1 VRINLIRAS
10 DLSPDLRARW
20 SEAQSSR
27 GELAGPFFCPEFA
40 EAAAAVGNN
49 VHIAV
54 LESNGKTGFFPFE
67 LASPG
72 IAVPAGSIL
81 CDYQGVIAPS
91 DLQWTAEELL
101 ESCGLERYNYK
112 GTLAFQTQFENYHR
126 ERYYAAVID
135 LCDGFESYAKRLR
148 TSSLA
153 IEKLAAARNRME
165 REHGP
170 VRYEDSCRDPRI
182 FQWLLSF
189 KSAQYVRTGR
199 PDKFQTPWIT
209 ELLKHLHQGH
219 QNKAP
224 HFGGKLS
231 VLWAGDQVAAA
242 HFGLR
247 SEHVLHY
254 WFPCYNLS
262 LRKYSPG
269 LILLM
274 EIARSAP
281 GCGIS
286 RIDLGWLTGI
296 STYKQRFMTSRF
308 AIATGSAVVVDTN
321 CKGEARR
328 AHTVSIPT

>member
-10 DLSPDLRARW
+10 ELSPELRARW
-20 SEAQSSR
+20 SEAQSSWS
-27 GELAGPFFCPEFA
+27 ELAGPFFCPEFA
-40 EAAAAVGNN
+40 EAVAAVGNN
-49 VHIAV
+49 VHIAI
-54 LESNGKTGFFPFE
+54 LEKDGKTGFFPFE

-72 IAVPAGSIL
+72 IAVAAGSIL

-91 DLQWTAEELL
+91 DLQWTAEQLL

-112 GTLAFQTQFENYHR
+112 GMPAFQKQFENYHR
-126 ERYYAAVID
+126 EQCHGAAID
-135 LCDGFESYAKRLR
+135 LCDGFESYSKRLR
-148 TSSLA
+148 SSSLA
-153 IEKLAAARNRME
+153 IEKLAAARNRMD

-170 VRYEDSCRDPRI
+170 VRYEDCCRDPRVL
-182 FQWLLSF
+182 QWLLSS
-189 KSAQYVRTGR
+189 KSAQYLRTGR

-209 ELLKHLHQGH
+209 ELLKLLHQSY
-219 QNKAP
+219 QDETP

-262 LRKYSPG
+262 LKKYSPG

-274 EIARSAP
+274 EIARSAA

-308 AIATGSAVVVDTN
+308 PISTGSAVAVDAN
-321 CKGEARR
+321 CKGEARY
-328 AHTVSIPT
+328 AHTVSIPA